1 MNNIEQFKK
10 IATELGEL
18 YEVKDRAYGSSFADT
33 YKKLGI
39 ISAVTRISDKYNRL
53 CNLAANPDIDNLG
66 ESLEDTLRDMASYCI
81 MTVMELENAK
91 PIGIN
96 PIDGSVVKVGDIEN
110 ISGKG
115 IFIQPPI
122 RSSIR
127 KGDVFE
133 CIEHV
138 IMDDG
143 KVAYIKGKTYAS
155 EANGC
160 ITDEQHDE
168 IHYWN
173 TQEYEGNNWQKYFK
187 RV

>member
-1 MNNIEQFKK
+1 MNNVEHFKK

-18 YEVKDRAYGSSFADT
+18 YEKKDRAYGSSFSDT

-39 ISAVTRISDKYNRL
+39 ISAVTRISDKFNRL
-53 CNLAANPDIDNLG
+53 CNLATNPDIDNLG

-91 PIGIN
+91 PCGIN

-110 ISGKG
+110 ISGKA
-115 IFIQPPI
+115 IFLSPPNCREI
-122 RSSIR
+122 H

-138 IMDDG
+138 VLDDG
-143 KVAYIKGKTYAS
+143 RVAYIKGKAYAS
-155 EANGC
+155 EKDDC
-160 ITDEQHDE
+160 ITDETHEDN
-168 IHYWN
+168 HY
-173 TQEYEGNNWQKYFK
+173 
-187 RV
+187 